1 MVKGDVNVA
10 GIAGSMAIEYD
21 FDPED
26 DLVEVGDRS
35 LDVRYQTKAVVLSCI
50 NLGEVTGKRMTQGE
64 LSAGWTWGKFPT
76 VRTTVL
82 SAAQMAAM

>member
-1 MVKGDVNVA
+1 
-10 GIAGSMAIEYD
+10 MAIEYD

-50 NLGEVTGKRMTQGE
+50 NLGEVTGKRMTQGNCRPDGPGA
-64 LSAGWTWGKFPT
+64 SFP
-76 VRTTVL
+76 L
-82 SAAQMAAM
+82 